1 MMFTR
6 NRQQQPIQQFSNLMP
21 IVEAQ
26 PAARSSAPV
35 ATQPIGDPMQGWSM
49 LANAAADNMTQ
60 ANKIKLGSLF
70 GIGPKGLY

>member
-6 NRQQQPIQQFSNLMP
+6 NRQQPVQQFSNLMP

-26 PAARSSAPV
+26 PAPRSNAPV
-35 ATQPIGDPMQGWSM
+35 SMQPIADPMQGWAQI
-49 LANAAADNMTQ
+49 ANAAVDNMTQ

-70 GIGPKGLY
+70 GIGQKGLY

>member
-6 NRQQQPIQQFSNLMP
+6 NRQQQPLQQFSNLMP

-26 PAARSSAPV
+26 PAPRTVAPSM
-35 ATQPIGDPMQGWSM
+35 QPIADPMQGW
-49 LANAAADNMTQ
+49 AQVADAAANKMTQ